1 MTFKEIMDEE
11 KFFPNPEQLQVIE
24 TTANTVVSAGAGA
37 GKTAV
42 LSWRFLRL
50 VMEEGVR
57 PDEILTLTFTKK
69 AANEMRERIYKRLTE
84 ARESLNG
91 DVLRSFSRATIST
104 LDSFFAQIVRSDSIS
119 YGLPRDISVMSDD
132 ELEDMSTRL
141 AFDFLSSPANAQEVG
156 AIASLLMPSGIMDG
170 FFLPVAR
177 SVVLTGDYDARRIT
191 QSFHDEVVRVYRQ
204 RRETLASMLD
214 MLGSLKLSGKFAEQY
229 ARIYNLFET
238 EELTENDYFNLSG
251 VRDPEVKEIVGDMKK
266 ILGKDTGFSILQD
279 IANGSRDVPFLQNAV
294 EKYSAMLNSE
304 KRRLGKLTFD
314 DVISVALSALR
325 DNTEL
330 RAIFKK
336 RFRFIMIDEFQDNN
350 SVQRD
355 LLYLLAERND
365 LSGKSGRI
373 PTVDELEPSKL
384 FFVGDEKQSI
394 YRFRGADVSVF
405 RHLQD
410 EIGHNGKSLQLST
423 NYRSNRGLIDHFNFV
438 FSRVLSDM
446 DHDYAARYVPIL
458 AGRDTGERSRIEFAV
473 YNRDSIEDPDMDSG
487 ILEAEAIGDYCRRI
501 LDTDDFAVEGKRPEP
516 GDIAILFRS
525 GTNQMNIEKALK
537 RRGIPYQ
544 IAETRSLMLDAVA
557 SDFYCLLNCILYPED
572 RRSLIA
578 LLRSPFCGLCD
589 MSISDL
595 LSGGEVQDVD
605 KKRHEVFTGFFDS
618 LKEKAFRMTIP
629 QLLEEIYIG
638 GGYRAFLQK
647 DPDSRTFT
655 EHYEYLYSYAVSYEA
670 EGRSLPDYVRFL
682 RTYMGSSDKLPDVEV
697 LHKDRSGVQVMTV
710 HKSKGLE
717 FKVVIYC
724 GTGSKSGNDRAG
736 LVFRYNGDL
745 VASENKR
752 IQKILENERKEM
764 EEAELRRLMYV
775 ALTRAKDH
783 LVVMGGY
790 TISSSG
796 ELSGAEV
803 FRWYADVTGFD
814 PATMTCSSPEVT
826 VRDISGTGLLKHSDS
841 KVDDKPAE
849 NDFSEFSSRSRKISV
864 TGSQDHGSAAV
875 EDDDVETTG
884 TITGTWL
891 KKYEADP
898 VIRELG
904 ARDRFGTLCHLLL
917 EKQMG
922 TGSYDDVECTFGDTE
937 AHNRMILEQA
947 RSFADRFLSSPFFD
961 MYVRG
966 HGTKQ
971 EVRFYTPDPGDTEVV
986 IEGVIDLVV
995 FGDDFNLVV
1004 DYKTDLLKDPEIHR
1018 AQVLTYIRV
1027 AEELFGKKCYGT
1039 LFYFRDGC
1047 TPGFWDRDGNP
1058 FRQLLLDAISL

>member
-1 MTFKEIMDEE
+1 MTFREIMNEE

-69 AANEMRERIYKRLTE
+69 AASEMRERIYKRLTE
-84 ARESLNG
+84 AKDSLKG

-132 ELEDMSTRL
+132 ELEDMATRL
-141 AFDFLSSPANAQEVG
+141 ALDFLASPANAREVG
-156 AIASLLMPSGIMDG
+156 AIASLLMPSGIMGG

-177 SVVLTGDYDARRIT
+177 SVVLTGDYDAQRIT

-229 ARIYNLFET
+229 ARISDLFET
-238 EELTENDYFNLSG
+238 ESLTESDYFNLSG
-251 VRDPEVKEIVGDMKK
+251 VRDPEVKEIVGDIRK
-266 ILGKDTGFSILQD
+266 ILGKDTGFSVLQD
-279 IANGSRDVPFLQNAV
+279 IANGSRDVPFLQEAV

-314 DVISVALSALR
+314 DVVSVALSALR
-325 DNTEL
+325 DNTGL

-365 LSGKSGRI
+365 LPGEPGRI

-410 EIGHNGKSLQLST
+410 EIGRNGKSLQLST
-423 NYRSNRGLIDHFNFV
+423 NYRSNKGLIDHFNFV
-438 FSRVLSDM
+438 FSRVLEDM
-446 DHDYAARYVPIL
+446 DHDYAARYVSIL
-458 AGRDTGERSRIEFAV
+458 AGRDTGGRSRIEFAV

-487 ILEAEAIGDYCRRI
+487 ILEAEAIGDYCKRI
-501 LDTDDFAVEGKRPEP
+501 LTTDDFAVEGKRPEP

-572 RRSLIA
+572 TRSLIA

-589 MSISDL
+589 MSISNL
-595 LSGGEVQDVD
+595 FAGGEVLDVD
-605 KKRHEVFTGFFDS
+605 RKRHEVFTGFFDS

-638 GGYRAFLQK
+638 GGYKAFLQK
-647 DPDSRTFT
+647 NADSRTFT

-670 EGRSLPDYVRFL
+670 EGRSLADYVRFL

-752 IQKILENERKEM
+752 IQTILENERKEM

-790 TISSSG
+790 GISSAG
-796 ELSGAEV
+796 ELSSAEV

-814 PATMTCSSPEVT
+814 PVSMTCTSPEVT
-826 VRDISGTGLLKHSDS
+826 VKDISGTELLKHSDS
-841 KVDDKPAE
+841 KDDDKPVE
-849 NDFSEFSSRSRKISV
+849 NDFSKFASRSRKVSV
-864 TGSQDHGSAAV
+864 TGSSGHGPEAV
-875 EDDDVETTG
+875 EDDDAGTTG
-884 TITGTWL
+884 PVTGTWL

-898 VIRELG
+898 IIRELG

-917 EKQMG
+917 EKRMG
-922 TGSYDDVECTFGDTE
+922 TGSYEDAECTFGGSETR
-937 AHNRMILEQA
+937 NRMILEQA
-947 RSFADRFLSSPFFD
+947 RSFADRFLSSSFFGR
-961 MYVRG
+961 YVGG
-966 HGTKQ
+966 HETKQ
-971 EVRFYTPDPGDTEVV
+971 EVRFYTPAQEDAEVV

-1004 DYKTDLLKDPEIHR
+1004 DYKTDLLRDPEIHR
-1018 AQVLTYIRV
+1018 AQVLTYVRV

-1039 LFYFRDGC
+1039 LFYLRDGS
-1047 TPGFWDRDGNP
+1047 TPGFWDRDGNICTNP
-1058 FRQLLLDAISL
+1058 